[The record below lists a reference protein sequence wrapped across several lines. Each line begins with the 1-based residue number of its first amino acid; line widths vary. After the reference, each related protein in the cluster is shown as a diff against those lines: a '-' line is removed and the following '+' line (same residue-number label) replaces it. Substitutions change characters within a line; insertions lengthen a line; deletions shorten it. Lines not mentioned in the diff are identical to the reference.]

1 MKRLILS
8 FVALLAVAITFT
20 ACNSNSP
27 KATADKFLT
36 SLSHMDYEGAKS
48 VSTEETKKMIELI
61 SSFSS
66 MMPDSVKAEAK
77 KIKITIKDEKI
88 EGDNATVT
96 YTSSEDE
103 NKTEKKL
110 NLTKKDG
117 KWLVVWNKDEGMGAG
132 GEEHTTEP
140 APEEEAMDTTMAPP
154 ADAMPSDSAVK

>member
-1 MKRLILS
+1 MKKLILS
-8 FVALLAVAITFT
+8 FVALLAVAVSFT

-36 SLSHMDYEGAKS
+36 SLSHMDYEAAKS

-132 GEEHTTEP
+132 EEPATEPTTEE
-140 APEEEAMDTTMAPP
+140 APMDTTVAPP
-154 ADAMPSDSAVK
+154 ADAIPADTVAN